1 MINVLIFARNDIH
14 SSLKLKLQV
23 MAPAQLATLT
33 PADLHAEE
41 DSGAEEDPSVVV
53 PTAGGKKKKNKKKK
67 ASQEAGAV
75 VSENK
80 SKESVD
86 QRPTETF
93 SIPEQ
98 DNSVFRRVGNW
109 KADEK
114 SFQSC
119 PPRMTVRHAPV
130 GEIQEYTNSRRTPE
144 NEARET
150 LIEDDLRDIRKAAE
164 VHRNVRKYAQSFI
177 RPGMTMMDICQRLEK
192 KTLELVGTK
201 ADWSNYLECGYGF
214 PTGCSI
220 NHVAAHYTPNHGDMT
235 VLTAN
240 DICKLDFGVH
250 VNGRIVD
257 SAFTIAFDPIFDPL
271 IQATQEATN
280 AGVGAA
286 GIDARFGDI
295 GEVIQETIESFE
307 FVDKNGKTVAIKPC
321 RNLNGH
327 SIERYHIHGGQSVP
341 IVKKS
346 DFADERM
353 KENTCYAIETF
364 ASTGKGYVIEDGEC
378 SHYMKVFDADPNIP
392 LRMKGAKQL
401 LQAIDKQFSTLPF
414 CRRWLDDIG
423 QTRHIM
429 TLKNLVDN
437 GLVQD
442 YPPLVDVKGSFTSQ
456 MEHTIFLRPSCKEV
470 VSRGD
475 DF

>member
-1 MINVLIFARNDIH
+1 
-14 SSLKLKLQV
+14 
-23 MAPAQLATLT
+23 MAPAH
-33 PADLHAEE
+33 PAQVKPAIEKVEDPAE
-41 DSGAEEDPSVVV
+41 DSGNEEEVKGSIPLAE
-53 PTAGGKKKKNKKKK
+53 AAKKKKK
-67 ASQEAGAV
+67 
-75 VSENK
+75 K
-80 SKESVD
+80 SKKSS
-86 QRPTETF
+86 QQPGETVSNQPVVEGHKF
-93 SIPEQ
+93 IIPEQ

-109 KADEK
+109 KADSE
-114 SFQSC
+114 SLQSD
-119 PPRMTVRHAPV
+119 PPKVVVSHSPIA
-130 GEIQEYTNSRRTPE
+130 EIQEYSNARRTPE
-144 NEARET
+144 FEAREVM
-150 LIEDDLRDIRKAAE
+150 LEDDLREIRKAAE

-177 RPGMTMMDICQRLEK
+177 RPGMQMIDICKRLEA
-192 KTLELVGTK
+192 KTFELVGTK
-201 ADWSNYLECGYGF
+201 PDWSNYLDCGYGF
-214 PTGCSI
+214 PTGCSL
-220 NHVAAHYTPNHGDMT
+220 NHVAAHYTPNYGDKT
-235 VLTAN
+235 ILTEN

-280 AGVGAA
+280 AGIRAA

-307 FVDKNGKTVAIKPC
+307 FTDKTGKVIPIKPC

-327 SIERYHIHGGQSVP
+327 SIELYRIHGGQSVP

-346 DFADERM
+346 DFANERM

-378 SHYMKVFDADPNIP
+378 SHYMKVFDAENIP
-392 LRMKGAKQL
+392 LRMKGSKQL

-423 QTRHIM
+423 QTRHLLN
-429 TLKNLVDN
+429 LKNLVDN

-442 YPPLVDVKGSFTSQ
+442 YPPLVDVKGSFTSH
-456 MEHTIFLRPSCKEV
+456 MEHTIFLRPTCKEV

>member
-1 MINVLIFARNDIH
+1 
-14 SSLKLKLQV
+14 
-23 MAPAQLATLT
+23 MAPAQPVKAKESVS
-33 PADLHAEE
+33 AEPKNAE
-41 DSGAEEDPSVVV
+41 DSDVEEDPNVVLTSA
-53 PTAGGKKKKNKKKK
+53 TASKKKKKKKK
-67 ASQEAGAV
+67 SPL
-75 VSENK
+75 
-80 SKESVD
+80 SV
-86 QRPTETF
+86 QSVTGSSSSAYEEPGKRF

-109 KADEK
+109 KADPE
-114 SFQSC
+114 SLQTT
-119 PPRMTVRHAPV
+119 PPSIIIRYSPE
-130 GEIQEYTNSRRTPE
+130 GEIQEYNNSRRTPD
-144 NEARET
+144 NEAKEAA
-150 LIEDDLRDIRKAAE
+150 LIDSDLKDVRQAAE
-164 VHRNVRKYAQSFI
+164 VHRQVRKYAQSFI
-177 RPGMTMMDICQRLEK
+177 RPGMTMLEICQRLEK
-192 KTLELVGTK
+192 KTFELVGTNP
-201 ADWSNYLECGYGF
+201 DWSNYLQYGYGF
-214 PTGCSI
+214 PTGCSL
-220 NHVAAHYTPNHGDMT
+220 NHVAAHYTPNYGDKT

-257 SAFTIAFDPIFDPL
+257 SAFTIAFDPIYDPL

-280 AGVGAA
+280 AGIKAA
-286 GIDARFGDI
+286 GIDARFGEI
-295 GEVIQETIESFE
+295 GEIIQETIESFE
-307 FVDKNGKTVAIKPC
+307 FIDKSGKAAIPIKPC

-327 SIERYHIHGGQSVP
+327 SIERYRIHGGQSVP

-346 DFADERM
+346 DFANERM
-353 KENTCYAIETF
+353 QENTCYAIETF
-364 ASTGKGYVIEDGEC
+364 ATTGKGYVVEDGEC
-378 SHYMKVFDADPNIP
+378 SHYMKVFDAVDQVKPP

-423 QTRHIM
+423 ETRHLL

-437 GLVQD
+437 GLIQD

-456 MEHTIFLRPSCKEV
+456 MEHTIFLRPTCKEI

>member
-1 MINVLIFARNDIH
+1 
-14 SSLKLKLQV
+14 
-23 MAPAQLATLT
+23 MAPAQ
-33 PADLHAEE
+33 PVNVKPPPIEQQIAEE
-41 DSGAEEDPSVVV
+41 SDCDDEV
-53 PTAGGKKKKNKKKK
+53 PTTVVAGTTSAAKKKKNRKKKS
-67 ASQEAGAV
+67 AAVQNEGAKQM
-75 VSENK
+75 SETFLPSEK
-80 SKESVD
+80 
-86 QRPTETF
+86 F

-109 KADEK
+109 RADSE
-114 SFQSC
+114 SFQSD
-119 PPRMTVRHAPV
+119 PPKITVRYSPL
-130 GEIQEYTNSRRTPE
+130 GEVQEYSNSRRTPE
-144 NEARET
+144 NEARES
-150 LIEDDLRDIRKAAE
+150 LIEDDLRDIRQAAE
-164 VHRNVRKYAQSFI
+164 IHRNVRKYAQSYI
-177 RPGMTMMDICQRLEK
+177 RPGMTMLDICQRLEK
-192 KTLELVGTK
+192 KTFELVGTK
-201 ADWSNYLECGYGF
+201 PDWSNYLQGGYGF
-214 PTGCSI
+214 PTGCSL
-220 NHVAAHYTPNHGDMT
+220 NHVAAHYTPNYGDKT

-280 AGVGAA
+280 AGIRAA

-307 FVDKNGKTVAIKPC
+307 FIDKTGKAIPIKPC

-327 SIERYHIHGGQSVP
+327 SIERYRIHGGQSVP

-346 DFADERM
+346 DFANERM

-364 ASTGKGYVIEDGEC
+364 ASTGKGFVVEDGEC
-378 SHYMKVFDADPNIP
+378 SHYMKTFEGEADVP

-423 QTRHIM
+423 QTRHLL

-456 MEHTIFLRPSCKEV
+456 MEHTIFLRPTCKEV

>member
-1 MINVLIFARNDIH
+1 MT
-14 SSLKLKLQV
+14 
-23 MAPAQLATLT
+23 PAQPT
-33 PADLHAEE
+33 PVDSSVDLKSEE
-41 DSGAEEDPSVVV
+41 PV
-53 PTAGGKKKKNKKKK
+53 TGGKKKSNKKKSTPVK
-67 ASQEAGAV
+67 PEEPVPVAG
-75 VSENK
+75 EI
-80 SKESVD
+80 
-86 QRPTETF
+86 F

-109 KADEK
+109 KASEQ
-114 SFQSC
+114 SLQSC
-119 PPRMTVRHAPV
+119 PPKILVRHSPV
-130 GEIQEYTNSRRTPE
+130 GEIQEYSNARRTPE
-144 NEARET
+144 NEKRES
-150 LIEDDLRDIRKAAE
+150 LVEDDLKDIRKAAE
-164 VHRNVRKYAQSFI
+164 VHRNVRKYAQSYI
-177 RPGMTMMDICQRLEK
+177 RPGMTMLDICQRLEK

-201 ADWSNYLECGYGF
+201 SDWSNYLECGYGF
-214 PTGCSI
+214 PTGCSL
-220 NHVAAHYTPNHGDMT
+220 NHVAAHYTPNYGDKT

-271 IQATQEATN
+271 IQCTQEATN
-280 AGVGAA
+280 AGVRAA

-295 GEVIQETIESFE
+295 GEIIQETIESFE
-307 FVDKNGKTVAIKPC
+307 FIDKNGKTIPIKPC

-346 DFADERM
+346 DFANERM

-364 ASTGKGYVIEDGEC
+364 ASTGKGFVIEDGEC
-378 SHYMKVFDADPNIP
+378 SHYMKVFDADNVP

-456 MEHTIFLRPSCKEV
+456 MEHTIFLRPTCKEV